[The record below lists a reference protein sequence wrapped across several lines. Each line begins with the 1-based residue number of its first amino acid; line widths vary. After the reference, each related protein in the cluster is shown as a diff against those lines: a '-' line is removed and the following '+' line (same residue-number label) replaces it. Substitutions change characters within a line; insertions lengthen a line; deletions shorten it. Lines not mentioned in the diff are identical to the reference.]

1 VTAASPVFAGY
12 VTRVWT
18 ELVLRSFARET
29 NLLLPSTHVL
39 LVGGGPVADGL
50 ATALTRLG
58 SRVGVASDD
67 PVKLVAIAHRSAVVG
82 RHIVTA
88 QFISADVDVVIT
100 TGQSHPPLTPDAV
113 AAADRPLIAVNATP
127 PPDGDAGALHADGT
141 IGTARNL
148 TQFSGS
154 RPIFVVPRVS
164 PAELDHAVADVRS
177 TFADLLATVGPDDVE
192 TELAKVLLS

>member
-1 VTAASPVFAGY
+1 VTATSPVLAGY

-29 NLLLPSTHVL
+29 NLLLPSTPVL
-39 LVGGGPVADGL
+39 VVGAGPVADGL

-58 SRVGVASDD
+58 ARVEVASDD
-67 PVKLVAIAHRSAVVG
+67 PVELVAIAHRFAVVG
-82 RHIVTA
+82 RHIVTDE
-88 QFISADVDVVIT
+88 FISADVDVVIT
-100 TGQSHPPLTPDAV
+100 TGRSHPRLTPNAV
-113 AAADRPLIAVNATP
+113 AAAERPLIAVNAAP
-127 PPDGDAGALHADGT
+127 PPDGDAGAFHADGT

-148 TQFSGS
+148 TQLPGS

-164 PAELDHAVADVRS
+164 RAERS

-192 TELAKVLLS
+192 AELAKALLS